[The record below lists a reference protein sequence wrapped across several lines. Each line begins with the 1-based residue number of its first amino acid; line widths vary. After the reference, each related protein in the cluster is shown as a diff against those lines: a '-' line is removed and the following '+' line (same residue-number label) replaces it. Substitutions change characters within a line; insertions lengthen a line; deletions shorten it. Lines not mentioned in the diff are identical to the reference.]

1 MSGSS
6 CTEFA
11 QGNGLTTRAMKWFWE
26 QYLGVAQVSSA
37 TPPPAYAAPM
47 LAQSFS
53 GLPPAVMVV
62 AECQLQLR
70 RAADCSGGGG
80 RHTG

>member
-6 CTEFA
+6 HTEFA
-11 QGNGLTTRAMKWFWE
+11 QDCGLTTRAMKWFWE
-26 QYLGVAQVSSA
+26 QHLGVAQVSSA
-37 TPPPAYAAPM
+37 TPLPAYAAPM

-62 AECQLQLR
+62 AE
-70 RAADCSGGGG
+70 
-80 RHTG
+80 